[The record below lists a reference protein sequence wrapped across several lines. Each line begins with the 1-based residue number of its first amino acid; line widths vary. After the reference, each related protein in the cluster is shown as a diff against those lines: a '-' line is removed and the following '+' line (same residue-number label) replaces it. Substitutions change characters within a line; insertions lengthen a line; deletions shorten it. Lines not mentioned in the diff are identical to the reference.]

1 VSVTGPVGWSTDGEQ
16 RTTSAISTTF
26 EAIVLGWEGAAVP
39 DLRAD
44 TSGLRGRLE
53 ALSAAGVHVL
63 VVSDVAVE
71 QSHSQLQARPRG
83 PGTLYLCGKRGK
95 ELVAVTGNGTGPVS
109 GRTADPDEDGA
120 LDRVARQ
127 TGVPP
132 VAAHPGAG
140 EVDALRWVAA
150 WLADRGITGGL
161 TLIVGSAFGS
171 DDGRDGL
178 DSPMLVEGFLRAAVV
193 SVGDAPTGAA
203 DGVVHL
209 GGGPEQVIA
218 LLDQQLARR
227 AAHRVPQID
236 RDPTWIVPLPG
247 DPARERMAEA
257 LGALGN
263 GRSGTRGSW
272 EEAGPEATPMFLV
285 SGVFAQNHHRLPGP
299 LWTEFDLADAAL
311 PPTGQRVLDLR
322 GGTLFRSGDDATGL
336 RSLRFVS
343 VASPQAMALRVEGPE
358 SQLLPGDPLRP
369 PADAGAFVS
378 EQLGDRSGAFTGQ
391 RDTGIAVAARDREVT
406 TGGHRI
412 VERLAAWA
420 ADPAD
425 GTRLDEAYERLAE
438 VEALGFD
445 TLLAEHREAWAS
457 RWADAEVM
465 IDGDPAAELAARY
478 AVFHLLSA
486 APDSGEAA
494 VGARG
499 LTGTA
504 YAGHV
509 FWDADVFV
517 LPALVAI
524 RPSAARA
531 MIEYRLRRLPAA
543 RAEALAAG
551 LRGARFP
558 WESGR
563 DGTDVTPHQ
572 IIGADGAPL
581 IITTGSHEEHI
592 VADVAW
598 AAAHYASWTG
608 DAGFLGGAGRP
619 LLVETARYWASRIQT
634 DTDGSGHIRSVIGPD
649 EYHQSVDDNAYTNV
663 MARWNLRQGAAL
675 LTETGDTDE
684 ASEWQALAEDLVDG
698 WDARSGLYEQFTG
711 YFDLEPLLMSEVG
724 PPPIAADMLL
734 GTRRVGSTQLIK
746 QADVLML
753 HHLVPEELTEG
764 SLGPCLD
771 FYEPRTAHGSS
782 LSPAISA
789 SLLARAGEPER
800 ALALFRLAARLD
812 LDDITGT
819 TVDGLHLATMGGVW
833 QALAF
838 GFLGMASEQGGL
850 AIRPNLPG
858 AWHALAL
865 RLRFAGQPIGVRAEP
880 DHVTVTCLEP
890 LLVHVADQGPTWCT
904 PGTTTIALGS
914 SSGTRRQP

>member
-1 VSVTGPVGWSTDGEQ
+1 MNATGPVGRSTDGEQ
-16 RTTSAISTTF
+16 RTTSPTGTTF
-26 EAIVLGWEGAAVP
+26 EAIVLAWEGTAVA

-44 TSGLRGRLE
+44 ASGLRRRLE

-63 VVSDVAVE
+63 VVSDEAVE
-71 QSHSQLQARPRG
+71 RNDSQLQARPRG

-95 ELVAVTGNGTGPVS
+95 ELVAVTGNGTRPVFE
-109 GRTADPDEDGA
+109 RTADPEENGA

-132 VAAHPGAG
+132 IAAPPAGGAH
-140 EVDALRWVAA
+140 ALRWVAA
-150 WLADRGITGGL
+150 WLADRGITGEL
-161 TLIVGSAFGS
+161 TLIIGSGFGS
-171 DDGRDGL
+171 DGGREGL
-178 DSPMLVEGFLRAAVV
+178 DSPMLVEGFLRAVVV
-193 SVGDAPTGAA
+193 SVGNAPAGAT

-209 GGGPEQVIA
+209 GGGPDQVIA

-227 AAHRVPQID
+227 AAHRVPHID
-236 RDPTWIVPLPG
+236 RDPAWVVPLPG
-247 DPARERMAEA
+247 DPGRERVAEA
-257 LGALGN
+257 LGALAN
-263 GRSGTRGSW
+263 GHSGTRGSW
-272 EEAGPEATPMFLV
+272 EEAGPESTPIFFV
-285 SGVFAQNHHRLPGP
+285 SGVYSEDDHRLPGP
-299 LWTEFDLADAAL
+299 LWTGFDLADPAL

-322 GGTLFRSGDDATGL
+322 GGTLFRSGDDATGI

-343 VASPQAMALRVEGPE
+343 VASPQAMALRAEGPE
-358 SQLLPGDPLRP
+358 SQLLPGNPVRP
-369 PADAGAFVS
+369 PANAEAFVS
-378 EQLGDRSGAFTGQ
+378 EQRGHRSGVTTGQ
-391 RDTGIAVAARDREVT
+391 RGTAIAVAARDWEVT
-406 TGGHRI
+406 ASGHRI
-412 VERLAAWA
+412 VERLATWV

-425 GTRLDEAYERLAE
+425 GARLDEAYERLVE

-457 RWADAEVM
+457 RWADAEVT

-517 LPALVAI
+517 LPALAAI
-524 RPSAARA
+524 RPPAARA

-543 RAEALAAG
+543 RAAALAVG

-558 WESGR
+558 WESSD

-572 IIGADGAPL
+572 IVGPDGAPL
-581 IITTGSHEEHI
+581 IVAAGQHEEHI

-608 DAGFLGGAGRP
+608 DTGFLGGAGRP

-634 DTDGSGHIRSVIGPD
+634 DTDGSGHIRSVMGPD
-649 EYHQSVDDNAYTNV
+649 EYHQAVDDNAYTNV

-675 LTETGDTDE
+675 LARSGESDQATE
-684 ASEWQALAEDLVDG
+684 WRALAESLVDG
-698 WDARSGLYEQFTG
+698 WDPRSGLYEQFTG
-711 YFDLEPLLMSEVG
+711 YFDLEQLQMSEVG

-734 GTRRVGSTQLIK
+734 GAQRVGSSQLIK

-771 FYEPRTAHGSS
+771 FYEPRTTHGSS

-838 GFLGMASEQGGL
+838 GFLGMASEQGAL
-850 AIRPNLPG
+850 AIRPSLPG
-858 AWHALAL
+858 AWRALAL

-880 DHVTVTCLEP
+880 DHVTVTCLAP
-890 LLVHVADQGPTWCT
+890 LLVNVGDQGPTWCT
-904 PGTTTIALGS
+904 PGTTTVALGS
-914 SSGTRRQP
+914 YPGTRSHP